1 MEDNDF
7 RFSYTQSELAN
18 IIAARNILE
27 FTDGTAVP
35 EKIPHVLLPYALMYI
50 ALLFVFWMFT
60 GDFIQLQLS
69 RFSGG
74 YQESPAVITD
84 VVVKKKTTHN
94 HHHDRIGG
102 SAKINKTEKFYT
114 VWAKNSEGI
123 SFKFFDT
130 HVYHKGDQITV
141 VYDRD
146 NPSRSMIKS
155 SRNYLKS
162 GFKLI
167 ALTFAVIV
175 VFVTTFRHGMS
186 LYHMSKTVERNM
198 YVEVRCIERFE
209 RHRVRCKG
217 RLSMYKTVYMP
228 YYEMQAGMQH
238 VVFRGTAMNEE
249 PVPEEINRKYITRI
263 YMWDIG
269 NPHDNRYYV
278 QEIPR

>member
-102 SAKINKTEKFYT
+102 SAKINKGI
-114 VWAKNSEGI
+114 VAK
-123 SFKFFDT
+123 
-130 HVYHKGDQITV
+130 
-141 VYDRD
+141 
-146 NPSRSMIKS
+146 
-155 SRNYLKS
+155 
-162 GFKLI
+162 
-167 ALTFAVIV
+167 
-175 VFVTTFRHGMS
+175 
-186 LYHMSKTVERNM
+186 
-198 YVEVRCIERFE
+198 
-209 RHRVRCKG
+209 
-217 RLSMYKTVYMP
+217 
-228 YYEMQAGMQH
+228 
-238 VVFRGTAMNEE
+238 
-249 PVPEEINRKYITRI
+249 
-263 YMWDIG
+263 
-269 NPHDNRYYV
+269 
-278 QEIPR
+278 